1 MWAGDVAPLATSR
14 EPEVTPLAAALM
26 VMLLALVLAIVTQPL
41 NAIRRKRR
49 GAYAAELAELEAER
63 DLKYQ
68 EIRDA
73 ELDHEMGKHS
83 DEDFAAVDG
92 ALKEEALKILDRIEA
107 VQALESAS
115 TESHSETH

>member
-1 MWAGDVAPLATSR
+1 M
-14 EPEVTPLAAALM
+14 TPFAAALM
-26 VMLLALVLAIVTQPL
+26 VVLFGVVLAIVTQPL
-41 NAIRRKRR
+41 NAIATKRR
-49 GAYAAELAELEAER
+49 GAHAAEIAELEAER

-92 ALKEEALKILDRIEA
+92 GLRAEALEILNRIEA
-107 VQALESAS
+107 LQGAS
-115 TESHSETH
+115 DDVERD